1 MKAFV
6 ENTKEPLAP
15 EERNLLSVAYKNVV
29 GAHRS
34 SYRVIASLEVK
45 NNDDNLSYFARK
57 YKEVLIDD
65 LRNVCAEVLVS
76 TVF

>member
-34 SYRVIASLEVK
+34 SYRVIASIEQKDSV
-45 NNDDNLSYFARK
+45 DNSTYFARK
-57 YKEVLIDD
+57 YKEVLIGD

>member
-6 ENTKEPLAP
+6 ENTTEPLAP
-15 EERNLLSVAYKNVV
+15 EERNFLSVAYKNVV

-34 SYRVIASLEVK
+34 SYRVIASIQQK
-45 NNDDNLSYFARK
+45 ASDDNPNGIAHK
-57 YKEVLIDD
+57 YKEVLIGD
-65 LRNVCAEVLVS
+65 LRKVCAEVLVS